1 MTLLFSR
8 RRTAACVTFAAVLA
22 CILHGQRLEAQI
34 TQLRGFTD
42 LRYSAGSRDSSGF
55 KLGQLGLFATSD
67 LSNGFTFLGETVF
80 EFAENDFVVDIE
92 RLSVSYSLH
101 PWLRLSVGKHH
112 NPIGYW
118 NAAYHHG
125 TVLQPTIDRPV
136 MFRFEDEGGVLPIH
150 SIGLMASGRD
160 ISTLHL
166 GYDVLLSNGLGA
178 NPHGDNNGAKAVTV
192 RLSTQATSALL
203 VGVSGYAD
211 RVSAGVVG
219 PGGDT
224 LAEPLRLDMHG
235 AYAVYNGKRAEVRA
249 EFQRMRVRTAS
260 LGVRN
265 TNLGYAYAGFRIE
278 NFVPYVL
285 YDGRDVSTDD
295 PWLAVP
301 PLHGILGGLRYDAAA
316 TVAFKGEYGFIR
328 ELGRTNRGVDLQ
340 VAVGF

>member
-1 MTLLFSR
+1 MTFLFSR
-8 RRTAACVTFAAVLA
+8 ARAVGCVFVIALA
-22 CILHGQRLEAQI
+22 SVFNGGRLNAQI

-67 LSNGFTFLGETVF
+67 LGNGFSFLGETVF
-80 EFAENDFVVDIE
+80 EFDDNDFVVDIE

-101 PWLRLSVGKHH
+101 PWLRLTVGKHH

-166 GYDVLLSNGLGA
+166 GYDVLLSNGLGS

-192 RLSTQATSALL
+192 RLSTQATSELL
-203 VGVSGYAD
+203 LGVSGYAD

-224 LAEPLRLDMHG
+224 LAEPLRLGMGG
-235 AYAVYNGKRAEVRA
+235 AYAVYNGKRAEARA
-249 EFQRMRVRTAS
+249 EFQRMRVRTARV
-260 LGVRN
+260 GARN
-265 TNLGYAYAGFRIE
+265 ANLGYAYAGFRAG
-278 NFVPYVL
+278 NLVPYVL
-285 YDGRDVSTDD
+285 YDGRDVGAGN
-295 PWLAVP
+295 PWLTVP
-301 PLHGILGGLRYDAAA
+301 AQHGFLGGLRYDAAA

-328 ELGRTNRGVDLQ
+328 ELGSTKRGLGLQ